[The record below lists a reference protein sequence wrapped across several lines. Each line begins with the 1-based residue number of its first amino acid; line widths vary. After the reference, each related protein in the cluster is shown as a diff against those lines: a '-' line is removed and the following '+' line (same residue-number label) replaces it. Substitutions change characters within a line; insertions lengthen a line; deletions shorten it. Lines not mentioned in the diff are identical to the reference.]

1 MKEAM
6 EKDWD
11 PSLENGAPLPQE
23 SAGPEMDIAEKSIEA
38 RLAEEL
44 LQQQEEARKNHDN
57 YLRALAEVEN
67 IKKRG
72 IRDRE
77 EYLKYANVVLI
88 KKLLPVIDDLH
99 RAIEAARTSRDFE
112 SLNKG
117 VEMTVRSLDE
127 LLKSEGMQA
136 IESVGQ
142 PFDPQYHQALTVE
155 PSDEYPENT
164 VIEQLQ
170 TGYILHD
177 RVIRPSLVK
186 VSS

>member
-1 MKEAM
+1 MDKDLNEQAENNAPPSPGTDTSAPPAE
-6 EKDWD
+6 EKTT
-11 PSLENGAPLPQE
+11 EE
-23 SAGPEMDIAEKSIEA
+23 
-38 RLAEEL
+38 RLFEEL
-44 LQQQEEARKNHDN
+44 LQRQEEARKNYDL

-72 IRDRE
+72 QRDRE
-77 EYLKYANVVLI
+77 EYLKYAGTTLI
-88 KKLLPVIDDLH
+88 KKMLPIIDDLH
-99 RAIEAARTSRDFE
+99 RALDVSRVSKDYDAL
-112 SLNKG
+112 SKG
-117 VEMTVRSLDE
+117 IEMTVRGLDE
-127 LLKSEGMQA
+127 LLKGEGVKA

-142 PFDPQYHQALTVE
+142 PFDPQYHQALSVE
-155 PSDEYPENT
+155 PSEQHPENT